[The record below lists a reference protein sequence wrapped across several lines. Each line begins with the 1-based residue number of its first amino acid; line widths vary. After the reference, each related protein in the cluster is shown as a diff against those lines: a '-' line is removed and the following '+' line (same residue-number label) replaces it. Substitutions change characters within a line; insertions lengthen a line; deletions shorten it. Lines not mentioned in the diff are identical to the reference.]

1 MTVQQLL
8 TATAY
13 TDQEDLIR
21 HLDAQTD
28 RAFTL
33 SDAAAVQATRQLRE
47 PADFQALT
55 LTARGQVADIAVL
68 IESLVTAAQAHDL
81 DDLADRLDEAAE
93 TANDLLTYLNRAAHG
108 TLPAA
113 ADEGVDEDEG
123 PEDGDQDQAD
133 EPVAA

>member
-13 TDQEDLIR
+13 TAPEDLIR

-81 DDLADRLDEAAE
+81 DDLANRLDDAAE
-93 TANDLLTYLNRAAHG
+93 VANDLLTYLNRAAHG

-113 ADEGVDEDEG
+113 DEGADEGQ
-123 PEDGDQDQAD
+123 EDGDQDQAD